1 MQEDNK
7 ALARRWFK
15 EVWNEGKL
23 ETIDELLSPNAP
35 LYGLGESDADVR
47 GPAGFKPFVH
57 NLRSAF
63 PDIRITI
70 EDMIAEG
77 DKVSLRLDIRGT
89 HKGEGLDVPPTGKA
103 IRVAA
108 IVTAE
113 IKDGK
118 IVAGWNSWDQ
128 LGLLRQLGA
137 LGAPRAEEDRFLTA
151 HPGKTVAGAATR

>member
-35 LYGLGESDADVR
+35 LYGLGETDVDVR

-57 NLRSAF
+57 NLRGAF

-70 EDMIAEG
+70 EDIIAEG
-77 DKVSLRLDIRGT
+77 DKVSLRLDIKGT
-89 HKGEGLDVPPTGKA
+89 HKGPGLDIPPTGKA

-113 IKDGK
+113 IKNGK
-118 IVAGWNSWDQ
+118 IVASWNSWDQ

-137 LGAPRAEEDRFLTA
+137 LGAPRAEEDRFLSTRA
-151 HPGKTVAGAATR
+151 GKAPAGAATR

>member
-1 MQEDNK
+1 MQEANK

-35 LYGLGESDADVR
+35 LHGLGETDVEVR
-47 GPAGFKPFVH
+47 GPAGFKPFVN

-70 EDMIAEG
+70 EDIIAEG
-77 DKVSLRLDIRGT
+77 DKVSLRLDIKGT
-89 HKGEGLDVPPTGKA
+89 HKGQGLDIPPTGKA

-113 IKDGK
+113 IKGGK

-137 LGAPRAEEDRFLTA
+137 LGAPRSDDRFLA
-151 HPGKTVAGAATR
+151 AQAGKAAAGAAAR